1 MTGTSVQKNVKE
13 SPKEGKL
20 LPVLVCAVAL
30 PLSMVMWIGN
40 LAFSFFTG
48 GANAVHSDGKSVLLT
63 VFFNLFFGI
72 FTVSICIV

>member
-1 MTGTSVQKNVKE
+1 MAGTSVQKNLKE
-13 SPKEGKL
+13 SAKEARL

-63 VFFNLFFGI
+63 VFFSLLFSI
-72 FTVSICIV
+72 FTVFVCIA

>member
-1 MTGTSVQKNVKE
+1 VRKNAKE
-13 SPKEGKL
+13 SQKESKL

-30 PLSMVMWIGN
+30 PLSMIMWIGN

-63 VFFNLFFGI
+63 MFFSLFFGI
-72 FTVSICIV
+72 FTVFICIV